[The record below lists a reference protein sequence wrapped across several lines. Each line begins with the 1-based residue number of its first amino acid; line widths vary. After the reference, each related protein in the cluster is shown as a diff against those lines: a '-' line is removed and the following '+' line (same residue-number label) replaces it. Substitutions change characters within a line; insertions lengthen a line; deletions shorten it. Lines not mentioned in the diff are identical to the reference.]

1 MAMLSLSP
9 PPLRH
14 AAAAQAL
21 CHHRRLRRI
30 GAAARRAIACLKL
43 KLLCEL
49 ELAEHLPLFLSLFSS
64 SSSGVGQVGQGIG
77 PGAVAAARFRPG
89 APHNA
94 RLPPGQGAG
103 TDGRDDAQ
111 RPPLASG
118 NLGQQEQRGPDFHAL
133 L

>member
-1 MAMLSLSP
+1 MAMLLLSP

-30 GAAARRAIACLKL
+30 GAAPRHAIACLKL

-94 RLPPGQGAG
+94 RSPIPGEAPA
-103 TDGRDDAQ
+103 TPAR
-111 RPPLASG
+111 PLASG